1 MAGLIKGLLGLVR
14 FIIIAMFIYINWPT
28 LSALVKKEITWQ
40 ESVDTLFSNFGI
52 FAIILV
58 LLLTFGMSFMSNLIV
73 RIVVN
78 GAALLVLVLLLTGNI
93 SIDNI
98 KDSVNAHVNFEQIQ
112 KAADP
117 CNWSATIEEV
127 GGQTRTVLKNNA
139 GETVGYASKDADTNR
154 IIVKDAANQVVE
166 CKTP

>member
-28 LSALVKKEITWQ
+28 LSALVNKEITWQ
-40 ESVDTLFSNFGI
+40 ESIDTLFSNFGI

-98 KDSVNAHVNFEQIQ
+98 KDSVNAHVNFEKIQ
-112 KAADP
+112 KVADP

-139 GETVGYASKDADTNR
+139 GETVGYASKDEDTNR

>member
-78 GAALLVLVLLLTGNI
+78 GAALLVLVLLLNGNI

-139 GETVGYASKDADTNR
+139 GETVGYASKDEDTNR